1 MSITMH
7 NRPTRVNKIRV
18 KRGKLEKREAM
29 TGVIFMIPWI
39 IGALIFLAYPIVT
52 SLFWS
57 FRNVYVTPEKGIDPQ
72 PLVNGI
78 QANYATVFARTNFP
92 MLLVQYVIETLVSVP
107 VIVVFALIIAMMLNQ
122 KIRGRSFFRLIF
134 FLPVIVV
141 SGPVLSLLT
150 GEGASLTVMDVQ
162 SVTAA
167 ISGVLPEAIATP
179 ISNLFASMVT
189 ILWYAGVPI
198 LIFISALQKV
208 DTAQY
213 EAAYVDGASPWEMF
227 WKITLPALKP
237 MILLN
242 CIYTIVFISSNEQN
256 ALIGLIRANMG
267 TKTQS
272 SGIDIA
278 SAMAW
283 MYAVVELLFCGIF
296 AAVFMTRKD
305 RYEKEAK
312 RTDRRM
318 KRERRKV
325 LSIQRRQARHAKK
338 YHRPTVR

>member
-1 MSITMH
+1 MH
-7 NRPTRVNKIRV
+7 NRPVRVNKIRI
-18 KRGKLEKREAM
+18 KRGKLEKREAL
-29 TGVIFMIPWI
+29 TGVIFMIPWL
-39 IGALIFLAYPIVT
+39 IGAAIFLIYPILT

-57 FRNVYVTPEKGIDPQ
+57 FCDVTVTAAEGVKPVFDP
-72 PLVNGI
+72 
-78 QANYATVFARTNFP
+78 ANWNAKYAAVFVRTNFP
-92 MLLVQYVIETLVSVP
+92 MLLAQYVIETLFSVP

-134 FLPVIVV
+134 FLPVIIV

-150 GEGASLTVMDVQ
+150 SDNAGSLSVMDTQ
-162 SVTAA
+162 AVTAA
-167 ISGVLPEAIATP
+167 ISGVLPEALANP
-179 ISNLFASMVT
+179 ISNLFASMIT

-256 ALIGLIRANMG
+256 QLIILIKNNMP

-272 SGIDIA
+272 SGVDVA

-283 MYAVVELLFCGIF
+283 MYALVELMFCGLF
-296 AAVFMTRKD
+296 AFLFMTHKD
-305 RYEKEAK
+305 KYEKEAK

-318 KRERRKV
+318 RRERRHA
-325 LSIQRRQARHAKK
+325 LHIQRRQARHAKR
-338 YHRPTVR
+338 HHHPTVR